1 MRKKIALALGVIA
14 AMLLISGVI
23 AVVEYRQMS
32 SRVSEL
38 ITEDIDNISV
48 SQKIAATSERFN
60 LRILDVVTSS
70 DSLEAVESYD
80 LDLAIQECRDIF
92 LELDRVRKMRLT
104 DSLMNAFS
112 AYMAESRNCLSV
124 IPSDIYDSKRWYF
137 DVLQPYYNTLTR
149 TIDAYNEDI
158 HEDLAVKAEDFH
170 SGFYRSIIPGLV
182 TVIAGLLLL
191 LLLLIYIIAYYI
203 TPIRRMMDS
212 MEDYIRRGRRYSY
225 EFDGDDE
232 LHRLNRD
239 ISEIA
244 QENVEL
250 RKRIKLLRDQIQG
263 EDR

>member
-1 MRKKIALALGVIA
+1 M
-14 AMLLISGVI
+14 
-23 AVVEYRQMS
+23 
-32 SRVSEL
+32 
-38 ITEDIDNISV
+38 
-48 SQKIAATSERFN
+48 
-60 LRILDVVTSS
+60 VTSS

-191 LLLLIYIIAYYI
+191 LLLLFYIIAYYI

-212 MEDYIRRGRRYSY
+212 MEDYVRRGRRYSY

>member
-92 LELDRVRKMRLT
+92 LELDRVRKMRLI
-104 DSLMNAFS
+104 
-112 AYMAESRNCLSV
+112 V
-124 IPSDIYDSKRWYF
+124 IF
-137 DVLQPYYNTLTR
+137 LQ
-149 TIDAYNEDI
+149 IM
-158 HEDLAVKAEDFH
+158 K
-170 SGFYRSIIPGLV
+170 
-182 TVIAGLLLL
+182 
-191 LLLLIYIIAYYI
+191 
-203 TPIRRMMDS
+203 
-212 MEDYIRRGRRYSY
+212 
-225 EFDGDDE
+225 
-232 LHRLNRD
+232 
-239 ISEIA
+239 
-244 QENVEL
+244 
-250 RKRIKLLRDQIQG
+250 
-263 EDR
+263 

>member
-170 SGFYRSIIPGLV
+170 SGFYLS
-182 TVIAGLLLL
+182 
-191 LLLLIYIIAYYI
+191 LIHI
-203 TPIRRMMDS
+203 
-212 MEDYIRRGRRYSY
+212 
-225 EFDGDDE
+225 
-232 LHRLNRD
+232 
-239 ISEIA
+239 
-244 QENVEL
+244 
-250 RKRIKLLRDQIQG
+250 
-263 EDR
+263 